1 MLPEKF
7 CSLPWL
13 NMVIDTDG
21 LVRPCCKYVTKFDSS
36 TERLE
41 NDNLNQVYNSKFF
54 IELRQKFLDGEK
66 PLGCQECWNHED
78 GNVISFRQSFH
89 NVFKDIDIDFYNTH
103 VDQPI
108 GLDLKL
114 MNVCNLK
121 CKICSPWASS
131 SLTKDYELLFNT
143 KIPNAKR
150 LTEYKIYNTE
160 NEEKIKDWAQ
170 KVQFIQMTGGE
181 PMTNPENLK
190 ILSIFEENSDIS
202 RKKIAVNTNV
212 TNWNQKII
220 DKLLKFE
227 SVAFHLS
234 IDDLEHRQEYHRYPS
249 KWAEI
254 EENVEK
260 YLNLQDNHKNVNVN
274 IHTTVSIF
282 NIFNLE
288 ELHNWTIA
296 KKINIHYELLVNP
309 YKYNIQHLPDLA
321 KDTLK
326 KRIKSKVFNK
336 VLSFLNLPSN
346 LNYHTELLLDI
357 KQWDEFRSQSFVEVY
372 PEWSKIIG
380 YT

>member
-21 LVRPCCKYVTKFDSS
+21 LVRPCCKYITNFDTSKVY
-36 TERLE
+36 LE
-41 NDNLNQVYNSKFF
+41 NDNLNKVYNSKFF

-66 PLGCQECWNHED
+66 PLGCKECWDHED
-78 GNVISFRQSFH
+78 GNVISLRQSYHKNFK
-89 NVFKDIDIDFYNTH
+89 NVDIDFYNTH

-131 SLTKDYELLFNT
+131 SLTKDYELLFNK
-143 KIPNAKR
+143 KIPRANR

-190 ILSIFEENSDIS
+190 IISILEENSDIG
-202 RKKIAVNTNV
+202 KKEVTINTNV
-212 TNWNQKII
+212 TNWNQKLI

-227 SVAFHLS
+227 SVVFCLS

-249 KWAEI
+249 KWADI
-254 EENVEK
+254 EENVGK
-260 YLNLQDNHKNVNVN
+260 YLNLKNNYKNVVV
-274 IHTTVSIF
+274 TTNTTISIF

-288 ELHNWTIA
+288 ELHDWTIT
-296 KKINIHYELLVNP
+296 KNINSHYTLLASP
-309 YKYNIQHLPDLA
+309 DKYSIQHLPDFA

-326 KRIKSKVFNK
+326 KRIKSNVFK
-336 VLSFLNLPSN
+336 EALSFLNLPSN
-346 LNYHTELLLDI
+346 LNYHTELLSDI
-357 KQWDEFRSQSFVEVY
+357 KKWDEFRSQSFVEVY